1 MSHLINYTI
10 SSHGYFSKTF
20 DIYKDYQLMFKVN
33 KPFLSFGE
41 YVMKE
46 VNGTVKLRIKKT

>member
-1 MSHLINYTI
+1 
-10 SSHGYFSKTF
+10 
-20 DIYKDYQLMFKVN
+20 MFKVN